1 MDSRVWQA
9 TVRGVAKVGH
19 DLTTKERERDF
30 NDWGFPGGS
39 VCKES
44 ACDEGDHLQCRRPG
58 FISWVGKIPW
68 RRKWPPTPVF
78 LPGKS
83 HGQRRLAGYSPWGCK
98 GLDMIEQLKHTQM
111 PMHMKNKT

>member
-78 LPGKS
+78 LPGKLMDRGAWRATD
-83 HGQRRLAGYSPWGCK
+83 HRVTGVRQNLVTKPPVLY
-98 GLDMIEQLKHTQM
+98 L
-111 PMHMKNKT
+111 

>member
-78 LPGKS
+78 LPGESQGQKS
-83 HGQRRLAGYSPWGCK
+83 LAGYSPRVHK
-98 GLDMIEQLKHTQM
+98 SQTQLSD
-111 PMHMKNKT
+111 